1 MFGCYYKNELENNMP
16 NMTLENIAK
25 ACDGTY
31 VGEAA
36 DLEKVITGAVTD
48 SRQIEKGYLFIPI
61 KGERVDGQCLKKAH
75 LPYSRKSHWIIRQV
89 RISLWIPLQR
99 R

>member
-36 DLEKVITGAVTD
+36 DLEK
-48 SRQIEKGYLFIPI
+48 
-61 KGERVDGQCLKKAH
+61 
-75 LPYSRKSHWIIRQV
+75 
-89 RISLWIPLQR
+89 
-99 R
+99 